1 MPGRQQ
7 LLALGMVGFV
17 AACAAAPEQ
26 RWVKAGVNPKIFEA
40 DRVACLGV
48 VDRDFN
54 PYYDYGPMVSGGTAS
69 GQRLFRNRA
78 AEEMYQDC
86 MRQRGYRL
94 VTVEAPQT
102 R

>member
-1 MPGRQQ
+1 MSGRQQ

-26 RWVKAGVNPKIFEA
+26 RWMKAGVNPKIYEA

-54 PYYDYGPMVSGGTAS
+54 PYYDYGPTVSGGTAS
-69 GQRLFRNRA
+69 GRLLFREKA
-78 AEEMYQDC
+78 AEDMFQDC

-94 VTVEAPQT
+94 VRIEAPQT